1 MKRGI
6 LSVFIFIFLGGG
18 LRVIY
23 NSGIF
28 ENRDPPWGLKV
39 LKLKLGTFCL
49 FAPPPT
55 KGIFPNFFHLK
66 IVTPSLILLDIM

>member
-49 FAPPPT
+49 FAPPPLQREFFP
-55 KGIFPNFFHLK
+55 IFF
-66 IVTPSLILLDIM
+66 I